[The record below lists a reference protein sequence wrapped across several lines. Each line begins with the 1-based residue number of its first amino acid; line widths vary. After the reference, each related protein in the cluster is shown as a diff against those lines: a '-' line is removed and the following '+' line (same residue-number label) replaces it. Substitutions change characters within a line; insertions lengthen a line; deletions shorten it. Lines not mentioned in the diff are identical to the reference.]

1 MPVRIWSVGRATSR
15 ARSVA
20 LIGAVL
26 AGIAI
31 VPLVWRPVFGAWAP
45 ETARATPS
53 YIPALE
59 PARAREPFDPTP
71 IQELRAFPPGLVV
84 IGDSMAGRIQ
94 KRRLEQLSGEVV
106 APILRNATGSAHWYL
121 IFKNYVIA
129 SGVRPKAVIVF
140 FRETNL
146 TDPMFRLGDPYRVN
160 ADPLSHDVEPELN
173 AAVASRT
180 QGAWFRVHSGVDR
193 AYQIEQTRTWLEPE
207 LAALPARLLTGAPA
221 ADLLSSLN
229 TTFALDRL
237 RAAQGADMAA
247 VAGEPLDFHRDV
259 HRSVLPAFL
268 ALAREHGMRLI
279 FVRILRRPENG
290 RAPSETPA
298 LRRYIR
304 DLRAYL
310 EAGGA
315 IFRDDRDYPGMAALP
330 YDDGDHIAR
339 AGMVPYTELFYEQ
352 MAQHLR

>member
-1 MPVRIWSVGRATSR
+1 MPVRIWAVSRATSR
-15 ARSVA
+15 ARSIA
-20 LIGAVL
+20 RIGIAL

-31 VPLVWRPVFGAWAP
+31 VPLAWRPVFGAWAP

-59 PARAREPFDPTP
+59 PARAREPFDPRP
-71 IQELRAFPPGLVV
+71 IEELRAFPPGLVV
-84 IGDSMAGRIQ
+84 IGDSMTGRIQ
-94 KRRLEQLSGEVV
+94 KRRLEQLSGEIV
-106 APILRNATGSAHWYL
+106 ARILRNAT
-121 IFKNYVIA
+121 
-129 SGVRPKAVIVF
+129 GVRPKAVIVF

-160 ADPLSHDVEPELN
+160 ADPLSHDFEPELN

-180 QGAWFRVHSGVDR
+180 QGAWFRVHSLVDR
-193 AYQIEQTRTWLEPE
+193 TYRIEQTRRWLEPE
-207 LAALPARLLTGAPA
+207 LAAVPARMVSPAPGS
-221 ADLLSSLN
+221 DLLSSLN
-229 TTFALDRL
+229 SAFALDRL

-259 HRSVLPAFL
+259 NRSVLPAFL
-268 ALAREHGMRLI
+268 ALAREQGMRLI
-279 FVRILRRPENG
+279 FVRILRRPSMAA
-290 RAPSETPA
+290 RPQ
-298 LRRYIR
+298 RRPHCAATSG
-304 DLRAYL
+304 LSAYL

-330 YDDGDHIAR
+330 HDDGDHISR

>member
-1 MPVRIWSVGRATSR
+1 MPVRIWSVNRPGTR
-15 ARSVA
+15 ARSAA
-20 LIGAVL
+20 LIVAVL

-31 VPLVWRPVFGAWAP
+31 VPLAWRPVFGAWAP
-45 ETARATPS
+45 DTARATPS
-53 YIPALE
+53 YVPALE

-71 IQELRAFPPGLVV
+71 IEELRAFPPGLVV

-106 APILRNATGSAHWYL
+106 APLLRNATGSAHWYL
-121 IFKNYVIA
+121 IFKNYVVA
-129 SGVRPKAVIVF
+129 SGVQPKAVIVF

-160 ADPLSHDVEPELN
+160 ADPLAHDFEPELN

-193 AYQIEQTRTWLEPE
+193 VYQVEQTRRWLEPE
-207 LAALPARLLTGAPA
+207 LAALPARMLTADPA
-221 ADLLSSLN
+221 GRLLSSLN
-229 TTFALDRL
+229 SAFALDRL
-237 RAAQGADMAA
+237 RPAQAADMAS
-247 VAGEPLDFHRDV
+247 VTGDPLDFHRDV
-259 HRSVLPAFL
+259 ERSVLPAFL
-268 ALAREHGMRLI
+268 ALAREKGMRLI
-279 FVRILRRPENG
+279 FVRVLRRPEDG
-290 RAPSETPA
+290 RAPSETPD

-315 IFRDDRDYPGMAALP
+315 VFRDDRDYPGMAALP
-330 YDDGDHIAR
+330 YDDGDHISR